1 MSSSCAQSDLV
12 KQARRVAHLGHPSGP
27 PRDRYWGR
35 TVYADAP
42 LGPGTSRRGARVACS
57 TRLRCHRLHCYITG
71 PLFLLGAF
79 ATVLSGLEVLHIEAS
94 SILAVVVTGTAAAYG
109 LEHVRGRYVDG
120 TTTVGR
126 SAP

>member
-1 MSSSCAQSDLV
+1 MSSSGAQSDLV
-12 KQARRVAHLGHPSGP
+12 NRRAAWLIWGIPAALLVIGIGVGPFMRTLLWAPALLVA
-27 PRDRYWGR
+27 
-35 TVYADAP
+35 
-42 LGPGTSRRGARVACS
+42 GTGCVLNAA
-57 TRLRCHRLHCYITG
+57 RCHRLHCYITG

-79 ATVLSGLEVLHIEAS
+79 ATVLSGLEVLRIEAS
-94 SILAVVVTGTAAAYG
+94 SILAVVVAGTAAAYG